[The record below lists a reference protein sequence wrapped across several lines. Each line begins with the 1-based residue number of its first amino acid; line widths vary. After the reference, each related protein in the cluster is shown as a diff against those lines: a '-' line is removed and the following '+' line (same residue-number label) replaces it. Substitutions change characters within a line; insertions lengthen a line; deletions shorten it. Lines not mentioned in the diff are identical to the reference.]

1 MRRTVAY
8 ASRVY
13 SVGCLVH
20 ERYSTRH
27 RHSRTGRPRTENNT
41 RGTRMLQC
49 PVSRFAGDR
58 QTVWLESRGQLRGAL
73 FGGAEFRL
81 VFADAASEFGAAAP
95 FPAKDAGEFLHDFA
109 GLELFDK

>member
-1 MRRTVAY
+1 MRRTAY

-13 SVGCLVH
+13 CFRFWAALCANACVAWNLV
-20 ERYSTRH
+20 R
-27 RHSRTGRPRTENNT
+27 GRGSKQST
-41 RGTRMLQC
+41 RGTRMPQR

-58 QTVWLESRGQLRGAL
+58 QTVWLESRGQLRGAWC
-73 FGGAEFRL
+73 GGAEFRL